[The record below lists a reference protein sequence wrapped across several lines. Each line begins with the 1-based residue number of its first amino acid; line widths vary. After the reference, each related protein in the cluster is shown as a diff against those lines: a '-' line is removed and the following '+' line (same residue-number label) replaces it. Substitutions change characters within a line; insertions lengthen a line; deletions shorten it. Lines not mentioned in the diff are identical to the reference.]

1 MYKELIGKSVLVTGG
16 ALGIGAATAK
26 AYAKAGSLVTIFDLN
41 KNAGMDIVKSIV
53 DEGGEA
59 QLFHGDASKSEDCI
73 DAVNMAISNYKSLS
87 ILFNNVAIQPPDSYL
102 NVVDL
107 PEEMWEQIIN
117 VNLKSRYLMAKFS
130 IPHMKKQGKGVII
143 SVASV
148 QGLQSMPLVPA
159 YAASKGGDLSLM
171 RQMSLDFAKDNI
183 RFASINPG
191 TIETPMVFNALE
203 GTGEN
208 IEEGLINS
216 AQAHPIGRNG
226 KPEEIAKMAL
236 FLSSDNAQFITGSHF
251 NVDGGMMAKGAWAS
265 SVGSSGSN

>member
-1 MYKELIGKSVLVTGG
+1 MYDELSKKSVLITGG
-16 ALGIGAATAK
+16 GLGIGQATAR
-26 AYAKAGSLVTIFDLN
+26 AFAAEGSNVTIFDID
-41 KNAGMDIVKSIV
+41 KIAGEKTAEEIKKS
-53 DEGGEA
+53 GGSA
-59 QLFHGDASKSEDCI
+59 IFFHGDASKSQDCLG
-73 DAVNMAISNYKSLS
+73 AVNMAINKYKSLS

-102 NVVDL
+102 NAVEL
-107 PEEMWEQIIN
+107 PEEMWDKIIN
-117 VNLKSRYLMAKFS
+117 INLKSRYLMAKFS
-130 IPHMKKQGKGVII
+130 IPHMKKLGQGVII

-171 RQMSLDFAKDNI
+171 RQMSLDFASDNI

-191 TIETPMVFNALE
+191 TIETPMVLNALE

-208 IEEGLINS
+208 IEDGLINS
-216 AQAHPIGRNG
+216 AAAHPLGRNG

-251 NVDGGMMAKGAWAS
+251 NVDGGMMAKGAWAN
-265 SVGSSGSN
+265 SVGASGSN